1 MDESS
6 KKPWVLITGASS
18 GIGEVF
24 ARRFAR
30 EGWNTVLVARSL
42 DKLNTLARFLES
54 ESKVSTL
61 VIGTDLTGREAPR
74 YVYDQTKR
82 AGIEIEGL
90 VNNAGFGASGKFQD
104 VELERYLGMID
115 LNVRALVELTHLFL
129 KGMPAKDRQIP
140 RSGFSPPFRVARDE
154 GLQIPRPFIL
164 NVSSTACFQ
173 PIDYSSVYAAT
184 KAFVT
189 LFSEAL
195 WMELKSSGIRVLNV
209 CPGLTKTNFGNA
221 AGGRDYR
228 KEAIAELPE
237 AVVETAFRALKGNRP
252 TVISGWG
259 NRALIFLERLIPHRA
274 LLWLIPHVQRARKDI

>member
-1 MDESS
+1 MSELSR
-6 KKPWVLITGASS
+6 KPWVLITGASS

-30 EGWNTVLVARSL
+30 EGWNAVLVARSL

-61 VIGTDLTGREAPR
+61 VIGADLAGHKVPR
-74 YVYDQTKR
+74 YIYDQTKR

-90 VNNAGFGASGKFQD
+90 VNNAGFGAAGKFQD
-104 VELERYLGMID
+104 VALERYLGMID

-129 KGMPAKDRQIP
+129 KDMLSRKKG
-140 RSGFSPPFRVARDE
+140 
-154 GLQIPRPFIL
+154 FIL

-173 PIDYSSVYAAT
+173 PMDYSSVYAAT

-189 LFSEAL
+189 SFSEAL
-195 WMELKSSGIRVLNV
+195 WMEIKGSGVRVLNL

-228 KEAIAELPE
+228 KEAIAEPPE
-237 AVVETAFRALKGNRP
+237 AVVETAFRALKGNGP

-259 NRALIFLERLIPHRA
+259 NRLLVLLERLVPHRVLLWAIPH
-274 LLWLIPHVQRARKDI
+274 IQSARKDI